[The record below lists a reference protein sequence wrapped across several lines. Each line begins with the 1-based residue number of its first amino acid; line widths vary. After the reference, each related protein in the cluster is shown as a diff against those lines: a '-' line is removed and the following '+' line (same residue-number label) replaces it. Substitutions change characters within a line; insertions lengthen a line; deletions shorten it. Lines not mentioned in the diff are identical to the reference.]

1 MWKNLLN
8 KGKCLVGLHQ
18 GEWTFPRD
26 HDCTTVRVCTQC
38 GVENQKIEHTWS
50 GWDYVAELRCD
61 QQRSCSRCQGTE
73 PRVVHL
79 WQDPVWRFPDRCDR
93 MQMCSRCNAEKD
105 APAKHTWAEWEY
117 LSPNNCTQAQRCER
131 CGSMSN
137 QQRTEHL
144 WGEWQHSEVHGGA
157 VRVCRRCGELTLPE
171 QPQVTPSS
179 TNASANHVNTARPPA
194 TVAQSNTLSPE
205 RAEKFKQLRSMLD
218 QHSEMQNTMSKIF
231 HTIHENAETTLTEIA
246 SKAAGSGSDA
256 CSQQPEQ
263 DTRLIGHWRFT
274 DMTSGGGFS
283 QTTDYHRMLKF
294 DGTFSEWNHSCSSFG
309 EQRSQPEA
317 GRWRS
322 ASQNLYLQYDGS
334 GEVVLEYY
342 LENSS
347 LFFPSATHQRLW
359 ERVR

>member
-1 MWKNLLN
+1 
-8 KGKCLVGLHQ
+8 
-18 GEWTFPRD
+18 
-26 HDCTTVRVCTQC
+26 
-38 GVENQKIEHTWS
+38 
-50 GWDYVAELRCD
+50 
-61 QQRSCSRCQGTE
+61 
-73 PRVVHL
+73 
-79 WQDPVWRFPDRCDR
+79 
-93 MQMCSRCNAEKD
+93 
-105 APAKHTWAEWEY
+105 
-117 LSPNNCTQAQRCER
+117 
-131 CGSMSN
+131 MSN